1 MPRTLLR
8 SGRRQQETVA
18 DRDLAGKDRAS
29 GHRADPGQGELRST
43 ARRKR
48 PAMERRQ
55 IGHLPPAATPP
66 AGDTGAG
73 DRRHQRDPGIR
84 GRFRPAGRAPVVASA
99 NRSGQRDRLGE
110 RDDAVPQA
118 EEIQDLQML
127 ARLRHRPVVGGDDQQ
142 DEIDADGAGEHVV
155 HEALMAGHVDEA
167 QGLAALDRPIG
178 EADVDGDAARL
189 LFGQTVGVDSRERPH
204 QRRLRMIDVAS
215 RTDDHGAPSDL
226 KRLCAAALSSAVMTA
241 STRRRNPAASSFPR
255 PAASVSQRKA
265 CA

>member
-1 MPRTLLR
+1 M
-8 SGRRQQETVA
+8 
-18 DRDLAGKDRAS
+18 AGEDRA
-29 GHRADPGQGELRST
+29 GDHRAD
-43 ARRKR
+43 A
-48 PAMERRQ
+48 
-55 IGHLPPAATPP
+55 
-66 AGDTGAG
+66 
-73 DRRHQRDPGIR
+73 
-84 GRFRPAGRAPVVASA
+84 
-99 NRSGQRDRLGE
+99 GQREAAIDGQTEAAGCGTWRQGGGGGQQPRLQLGDAGPGHRRDRHDLGICEARSRQQDAHLLRYFGQPLGSDEIGLGE
-110 RDDAVPQA
+110 CDDAVLQA
-118 EEIQDLQML
+118 EEIEDLQML

-204 QRRLRMIDVAS
+204 QRRLPVIDVAG
-215 RTDDHGAPSDL
+215 RADDHGGPSDL